1 VFASAQ
7 LAINE
12 ASALHRVPAKLALE
26 RDEYL
31 YRSYTALGQYPMVLA
46 EIKDTANVP
55 ICKPWHFVTLDIK
68 YLIY

>member
-1 VFASAQ
+1 MYLYSSSQ

-55 ICKPWHFVTLDIK
+55 ICEPFLLA
-68 YLIY
+68 YLHIYA